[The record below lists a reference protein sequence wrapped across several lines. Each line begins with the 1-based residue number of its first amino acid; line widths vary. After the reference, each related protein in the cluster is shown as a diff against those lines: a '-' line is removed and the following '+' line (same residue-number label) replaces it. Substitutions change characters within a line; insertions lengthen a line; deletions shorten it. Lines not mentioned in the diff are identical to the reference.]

1 MALVYHPFANIAVMR
16 NRVDAAR
23 YARAVAVVPITVD
36 QPADFALLARS
47 LSRAAMRV
55 GLVAPGFRCP
65 PRVDGATR
73 TIRRRQHG
81 GVVAVQ
87 VHERSVLAVAADMID
102 GVIAIN
108 QLSGVD
114 AARTRTSLWDALAYD
129 LGLTTPT
136 ESQLHV
142 A

>member
-1 MALVYHPFANIAVMR
+1 MALVYHPFVNMSTMR

-23 YARAVAVVPITVD
+23 YARAVTAVPITVD

-87 VHERSVLAVAADMID
+87 VHDRSVLAVAADMID

-108 QLSGVD
+108 QLGSAD
-114 AARTRTSLWDALAYD
+114 AARTRTALWDAVAYD
-129 LGLTTPT
+129 LGLTAPI
-136 ESQLHV
+136 EQRRV

>member
-1 MALVYHPFANIAVMR
+1 MALVYHPFVNMTAMR
-16 NRVDAAR
+16 NRVEAAR
-23 YARAVAVVPITVD
+23 YARAVTAVPITVD

-87 VHERSVLAVAADMID
+87 VHDRSVLAVAADMID

-108 QLSGVD
+108 QLGSAD
-114 AARTRTSLWDALAYD
+114 SARTRTALWDAVAYD
-129 LGLTTPT
+129 LGLTAPI
-136 ESQLHV
+136 EQRRV